1 MEFEEAIRRLEE
13 IVRRLENGLSGDMGL
28 EEAINLF
35 EEGIALHKMCTEK
48 LESVAQRIERLVEK
62 EGKVERVPEE

>member
-62 EGKVERVPEE
+62 EGKVPEE